1 MLKYVNGDF
10 FDYDADIRINTV
22 NCVGVM
28 GAGVALLFKKKYP
41 EMFKQYKKDC
51 DNKII
56 SPGNP
61 TVWEEGDMFDKKTYI
76 INFPTKIHWRN
87 DSEYSYVEDGLKWL
101 SEYLSK
107 HKNNTVTLP
116 ALGCGHGGLDWNI
129 VKSLIEKYLANSE
142 NEILVF
148 EPSSSKK
155 ISLSPDSLG
164 SDSVKLGIHLIENKS
179 SDYPL
184 VLRKITEKP
193 LFTFNKVRIDD
204 CYDYCVVA
212 SSKPDEEEKSLI
224 YEKIENLKDKTLIF
238 GGTSFDQKIAN
249 NSLNN
254 SKKVGLFLPSG
265 IHDFVSKKAK
275 KLNLEKIEIM
285 SLGDPYKVFDK
296 SQFLPATIAR
306 ISLSKNLLLFTK
318 DIQWL
323 NKKKYIDIILDNKIV
338 VYFADYLMESSENLD
353 FLMTLEAKPLS
364 LFED

>member
-1 MLKYVNGDF
+1 MLKYVEGDF

-28 GAGVALLFKKKYP
+28 GAGIALSFKNKYP

-51 DNKII
+51 DNKKIFPG
-56 SPGNP
+56 SP
-61 TVWEEGDMFDKKTYI
+61 TIWQEGDMLEKKTYI
-76 INFPTKIHWRN
+76 INFPTKMHWKN
-87 DSEYSYVEDGLKWL
+87 ESEYSYVEDGLKWL
-101 SEYLSK
+101 SEYLAK
-107 HKNNTVTLP
+107 HKNNIVTLP

-129 VKSLIEKYLANSE
+129 VKSLIEKYLSNSE

-155 ISLSPDSLG
+155 ISINTDLLRPDSIN
-164 SDSVKLGIHLIENKS
+164 LGISMIETKNG
-179 SDYPL
+179 DYPL
-184 VLRKITEKP
+184 VLKNFTEKS
-193 LFTFNKVRIDD
+193 LFIYNKVRIDEL
-204 CYDYCVVA
+204 YDYCVVA
-212 SSKPDEEEKSLI
+212 SSKPDEEEELLI
-224 YEKIENLKDKTLIF
+224 SEKIESIKDKKLIF
-238 GGTSFDQKIAN
+238 GGTSFDQKAAN
-249 NSLNN
+249 KYLKN

-265 IHDFVSKKAK
+265 IHDFILKKSKKF
-275 KLNLEKIEIM
+275 NIEQFEIM

-306 ISLSKNLLLFTK
+306 ISFSKNLLLFSR

-323 NKKKYIDIILDNKIV
+323 NKKKYIDIILENKIS

-353 FLMTLEAKPLS
+353 FLIRLNAKPLS

>member
-1 MLKYVNGDF
+1 MLKYVTGDF

-28 GAGVALLFKKKYP
+28 GAGVALLFKNKYP
-41 EMFKQYKKDC
+41 EMFKQYKRDC
-51 DNKII
+51 NSKRI

-61 TVWEEGDMFDKKTYI
+61 TVWQEGDMLEKKTYI
-76 INFPTKIHWRN
+76 INFPTKIDWRN
-87 DSEYSYVEDGLKWL
+87 KSEYSYVEDGLKWL
-101 SEYLSK
+101 SEYLTK

-155 ISLSPDSLG
+155 ITLNTGLLKPDSIN
-164 SDSVKLGIHLIENKS
+164 LGISMIETKNS
-179 SDYPL
+179 NYPL
-184 VLRKITEKP
+184 VLKSFTEKP
-193 LFTFNKVRIDD
+193 LFTYNKVRIDD
-204 CYDYCVVA
+204 LYDYCVIA
-212 SSKPDEEEKSLI
+212 SSKPEEEELLLI
-224 YEKIENLKDKTLIF
+224 SEKIESIKDKTLIF
-238 GGTSFDQKIAN
+238 GGTSFDQKLA
-249 NSLNN
+249 SKCLKN
-254 SKKVGLFLPSG
+254 SKKIGLFLPSG
-265 IHDFVSKKAK
+265 IHEFILKKSKKF
-275 KLNLEKIEIM
+275 NTGQIEVM

-306 ISLSKNLLLFTK
+306 ISFSRNLLLFSR

-323 NKKKYIDIILDNKIV
+323 NKKKYIDIILENKIV
-338 VYFADYLMESSENLD
+338 VYFADYLMESSEDLD
-353 FLMTLEAKPLS
+353 FLMSLEAKPLS